1 MMKFK
6 FMSLRVLLS
15 AVILFL
21 VLSSCYMFK
30 GKNRCDS
37 CPDFKQQKKNHKT
50 AIKKDK
56 RLNPVKY

>member
-1 MMKFK
+1 
-6 FMSLRVLLS
+6 MSLRVLLS
-15 AVILFL
+15 TMILFM